1 MWSVPAALASGS
13 DGRSCMIADV
23 ESVFESTVKSLCAER
38 GLTVRLLPASRW
50 HRSAMTNVRR
60 GTIQPGRVEFQ
71 GSPADQEWSAAHEVA
86 HLGLG
91 HRRWTS
97 KVAAAGLGFAAVGLA
112 GLVLVLAR
120 AVATDVPASV
130 PVFLVCVG
138 ALAAGF
144 VLVVWGRARSAVVD
158 REQELQAD
166 RLAHQWGYPLTRDRA
181 DRLARVEGG
190 RPRWSRWRS
199 HPMPYDRITG

>member
-1 MWSVPAALASGS
+1 
-13 DGRSCMIADV
+13 MIADV
-23 ESVFESTVKSLCAER
+23 ESVFESTVRSLCAER
-38 GLTVRLLPASRW
+38 GLRVRVLPGSRW

-86 HLGLG
+86 HVELG

-97 KVAAAGLGFAAVGLA
+97 KVAATGLGFAAVGLA
-112 GLVLVLAR
+112 GLVWVLAG
-120 AVATDVPASV
+120 AVTTDVPASGA
-130 PVFLVCVG
+130 VFLACVG
-138 ALAAGF
+138 ALASGF

-166 RLAHQWGYPLTRDRA
+166 RLADQWGYPLTRDRA

-190 RPRWSRWRS
+190 RPRWSRSRS

>member
-1 MWSVPAALASGS
+1 MSARSV
-13 DGRSCMIADV
+13 GRSCKITDV

-38 GLTVRLLPASRW
+38 GLVVRLLPANGW
-50 HRSAMTNVRR
+50 HRSAMTNVQ
-60 GTIQPGRVEFQ
+60 TIQPGRVEFQ

-86 HLGLG
+86 HLDLG
-91 HRRWTS
+91 HRRWVS
-97 KVAAAGLGFAAVGLA
+97 KVVAAGLGVAVLGLA
-112 GLVLVLAR
+112 GLVSVLVV
-120 AVATDVPASV
+120 AVVTDVPVSV
-130 PVFLVCVG
+130 SVFLACVG
-138 ALAAGF
+138 ALAVGF
-144 VLVVWGRARSAVVD
+144 VLVVLGRTRSAVVD

-190 RPRWSRWRS
+190 RPRWSRWRT